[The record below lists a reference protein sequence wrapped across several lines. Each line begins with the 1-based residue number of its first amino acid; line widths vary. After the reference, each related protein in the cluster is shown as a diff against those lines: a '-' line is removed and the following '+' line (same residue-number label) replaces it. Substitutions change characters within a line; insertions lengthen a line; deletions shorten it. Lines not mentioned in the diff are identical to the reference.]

1 MRVLVTGG
9 AGFLG
14 CHLCDRLVAEGH
26 EVVCVDSFKTGRR
39 ENIAQLLFHPGFKLV
54 EHDITEPWFVDGP
67 IDAVLHFA
75 SPASPEDYLQLPI
88 HTLKVGAFGTYH
100 ALELAKA
107 KQAVFVLASTSEV
120 YGDPEVNP
128 QPEGYWG
135 HVNPVGPRSVYDE
148 AKRYAEAMTAAYH
161 RTHGVRIRIPRIFNT
176 YGPHMRV
183 NDGRALPNLMTQAI
197 LGEPLTIYG
206 DGSHTRSFC
215 YVSDLVEGV
224 YRLLLAPNP
233 EPLIV
238 NLGNPDEVTVQQ
250 LAAEIL
256 ELTGSQSEIT
266 FRPLP
271 EDDPKV
277 RRPDIR
283 RAKEILGWQP
293 VVPRDE
299 GLRKTLPYFKEALAQ
314 LHVADRERKRLQ
326 LQAMG

>member
-1 MRVLVTGG
+1 MLRPWMWTLGLSVCLVT
-9 AGFLG
+9 AGWLVVTLVLG
-14 CHLCDRLVAEGH
+14 
-26 EVVCVDSFKTGRR
+26 
-39 ENIAQLLFHPGFKLV
+39 QLLPVVILPLFYKVTRL
-54 EHDITEPWFVDGP
+54 ED
-67 IDAVLHFA
+67 
-75 SPASPEDYLQLPI
+75 PALLERLRRLA
-88 HTLKVGAFGTYH
+88 GGT
-100 ALELAKA
+100 
-107 KQAVFVLASTSEV
+107 
-120 YGDPEVNP
+120 G
-128 QPEGYWG
+128 
-135 HVNPVGPRSVYDE
+135 
-148 AKRYAEAMTAAYH
+148 
-161 RTHGVRIRIPRIFNT
+161 
-176 YGPHMRV
+176 
-183 NDGRALPNLMTQAI
+183 
-197 LGEPLTIYG
+197 LG
-206 DGSHTRSFC
+206 
-215 YVSDLVEGV
+215 VEGV

-233 EPLIV
+233 DSLIV